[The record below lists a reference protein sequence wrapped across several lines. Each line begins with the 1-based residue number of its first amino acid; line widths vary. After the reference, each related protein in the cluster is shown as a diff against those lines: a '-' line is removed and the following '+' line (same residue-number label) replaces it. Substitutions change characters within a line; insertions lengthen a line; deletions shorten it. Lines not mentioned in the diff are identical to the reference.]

1 MRIWREPLE
10 SRQVQALAGL
20 VKISERIAALAE
32 TDAVERQQRSDEELA
47 GMLEKIDDRIVYF
60 ACGHAQRILA
70 QHGIVDKEVE
80 RRFATVVAERTHCP
94 D

>member
-32 TDAVERQQRSDEELA
+32 TDAVERQRRSDEELA

-60 ACGHAQRILA
+60 ACGHVRRILA

-80 RRFATVVAERTHCP
+80 RRLATVVAERTHCP